1 MQQVLL
7 QSATAYFITK
17 RDGLL
22 LQSATGITKRDDF
35 ITKCERTN
43 GIFLKTLST
52 GVVVRPCPH
61 ESWLRYTRFQKCP
74 ELRKMP

>member
-43 GIFLKTLST
+43 GIFLKTLSR
-52 GVVVRPCPH
+52 VVVRPRPH
-61 ESWLRYTRFQKCP
+61 ESWLRYTRFQKCQ